1 LKKRIR
7 VIAGPNGSGKSSYI
21 HKVLAAQ
28 GVNLGIYVNADDI
41 ELALKINGRF
51 SFSMFG
57 LNLSKA
63 TILTEFSTSTFLTRL
78 DKTAFFDAIEVTDNQ
93 ISIIQNSI
101 NSYVAAMIADIARQY
116 LLRAEQSFTFETVMS
131 DKSKLEFLQKAK
143 SQGFRIYLYF
153 VTTETPLI
161 NIARVKNRVET
172 GGHNVS
178 EDKIQQRYYRTMNLL
193 FDAVTISDR
202 AFLFDNSNDFTFVA
216 AIENGEQVTI
226 EVEDDQIP
234 NWFIDYIEEKVNT
247 NQ

>member
-1 LKKRIR
+1 MKKRIR

-21 HKVLAAQ
+21 HKVLAAE

-41 ELALKINGRF
+41 EKTLKDNGAF
-51 SFSMFG
+51 TFDIFG
-57 LNLSKA
+57 LNLTKEI
-63 TILTEFSTSTFLTRL
+63 ILTELLKSSFLEKI
-78 DKTAFFDAIEVTDNQ
+78 DQKVFFDAIQVSDNQ
-93 ISIIQNSI
+93 ITMLQNSI
-101 NSYVAAMIADIARQY
+101 NSYVAAMIADISRQY
-116 LLRAEQSFTFETVMS
+116 LLRTEQSFTFETVMS

-202 AFLFDNSNDFTFVA
+202 AFLFDNSNEFTFVA

-234 NWFIDYIEEKVNT
+234 NWFIDYIEEKVKPNE
-247 NQ
+247 